1 MQSFDRASS
10 RALIE
15 LLYIELVFRLVFE
28 GLIND
33 FVQSP
38 EQSFV

>member
-15 LLYIELVFRLVFE
+15 LLHIELVFRLVFE

-33 FVQSP
+33 FVWSL